1 VVGITYDSNGNGQ
14 ITTPRAGGTL
24 GFKLR
29 ITNNSGTRARDVRA
43 NLSSSDSRLHVSA
56 YMQAYGDLP
65 GGKSIDVGSG
75 LPIEFSPTADIDQSA
90 SGKIKFT
97 LTISF
102 ENGPPKVINGEFTL

>member
-1 VVGITYDSNGNGQ
+1 
-14 ITTPRAGGTL
+14 
-24 GFKLR
+24 
-29 ITNNSGTRARDVRA
+29 
-43 NLSSSDSRLHVSA
+43 
-56 YMQAYGDLP
+56 MQAYGDLP
-65 GGKSIDVGSG
+65 GGRSIDVGSG